1 MLAQS
6 MSDDQVVQYVKTAH
20 ESGKTQKEITLDLL
34 KRGVTK
40 EQVVRIQQ
48 KYQTQQASTHAVAT
62 EQTRLRSIEEEH
74 SDPTNPIPLTSA
86 APARV
91 ESSTQIFGHNLFN
104 NPRLTF
110 EPSNNQPTPPNYRL
124 GPGDEVVI
132 DIWGASENTIRN
144 TISAEGSIFV
154 AGLGPVY
161 LNGMTIKEANT
172 YLQSEFSKI
181 YSGISSNNPNSQIQ
195 LTLGNIRSIQVN
207 IMGEVRTPG
216 TYTLSSFSTVFHALY
231 RSGGV
236 NNIGTLRSIKIMR
249 AGKLLADLDVY
260 QYIMQGKMNDDVHL
274 QDGYVIIVDPYE
286 ELVQITGKVKRPM
299 FYELKTTETLS
310 DLLKYAGG
318 FTGDAYRNAIR
329 VIRKSARERQVYNI
343 DEKDFSTFRLSDGD
357 VASIDATLER
367 YENRIEVNGAVYRP
381 GLYQLNGEVNTVKS
395 LIKKAEGVTG
405 DAALDQAQLDRE
417 NEDLTHQMI
426 AIDLRGILNGSVA
439 DIPLQKNDVLYIPGI
454 HDLRQRQTISIHG
467 EVPNPGTFSYADK
480 TTINDLITLAG
491 GLLEAAATVNV
502 EVTRRIKSP
511 ESKEA
516 SSTMAET
523 YQFDLGLEQLMGKEP
538 FYLEPFDEVYIRRS
552 PAYQRQTNVTINGEV
567 LFGGNYALIKKNE
580 RLSDLVN
587 RAGGVTPDA
596 YVKGARLIRQRNEEE
611 MRREQDILRIA
622 QSTRGG
628 QGDSL
633 SVAKLNILPSYTVGI
648 NLVEALANPGSDADL
663 TLREGDVLFIP
674 EYINTV
680 KISGSVLYPNTVFYK
695 SGEKLTYYV
704 DQAGGYDSMAK
715 KSKAYV
721 IYLNGTVARIKK
733 HHSDKVAP
741 GCEIIIPSKRE
752 HRRTSLAEILAMGTS
767 FASLA
772 TMVATITNL
781 VKK

>member
-1 MLAQS
+1 
-6 MSDDQVVQYVKTAH
+6 MSDEQVVQYVKSAH
-20 ESGKTQKEITLDLL
+20 ESGKTQKEITADLL
-34 KRGVTK
+34 QRGVTK

-48 KYQTQQASTHAVAT
+48 KYQMQQASTQTVAT
-62 EQTRLRSIEEEH
+62 EKNRLRSIEEEH
-74 SDPTNPIPLTSA
+74 PDLTNPIPSTSIE
-86 APARV
+86 PIRTD
-91 ESSTQIFGHNLFN
+91 SSTHRQIFGHNLFN

-110 EPSNNQPTPPNYRL
+110 EPSRNQPTPPNYRL

-132 DIWGASENTIRN
+132 DIWGASENTLRN

-154 AGLGPVY
+154 TGLGPVY

-172 YLQSEFSKI
+172 YLQNEFAKI
-181 YSGISSNNPNSQIQ
+181 YSGINSNNPNSQIQ

-249 AGKLLADLDVY
+249 AGKQLADLDVY
-260 QYIMQGKMNDDVHL
+260 QYIMKGKMNDDVHL
-274 QDGYVIIVDPYE
+274 QDGDVIIVDPYE
-286 ELVQITGKVKRPM
+286 ELVQVTGKVKRPM
-299 FYELKTTETLS
+299 FYELKATETLS
-310 DLLKYAGG
+310 DLLKYTGG

-343 DEKDFSTFRLSDGD
+343 DKKDFSTFHLSDGD
-357 VASIDATLER
+357 VASIDSTLER
-367 YENRIEVNGAVYRP
+367 YENRIDVNGAVYRP
-381 GLYQLNGEVNTVKS
+381 GIYQLNGEVNTIRS
-395 LIKKAEGVTG
+395 LVKKAEGVTG
-405 DAALDQAQLDRE
+405 DAALDHAQLDRE

-439 DIPLQKNDVLYIPGI
+439 DVVLQKNDVLYIPSI
-454 HDLRQRQTISIHG
+454 HDLRERQTISIHG
-467 EVPNPGTFSYADK
+467 EVPYPGVFSYANN

-491 GLLEAAATVNV
+491 GLLEEAATVNV
-502 EVTRRIKSP
+502 EVTRRIKQP
-511 ESKEA
+511 ESREA
-516 SSTMAET
+516 ISIMAET
-523 YQFDLGLEQLMGKEP
+523 YQFDLNLDQIFGGKS

-552 PAYQRQTNVTINGEV
+552 PAYQKQANVTVNGEI

-580 RLSDLVN
+580 RLSDLVK

-596 YVKGARLIRQRNEEE
+596 YVKGARLIRLRNEEE
-611 MRREQDILRIA
+611 MRREEDLLRIA
-622 QSTRGG
+622 QNAGTGR
-628 QGDSL
+628 GDSL
-633 SVAKLNILPSYTVGI
+633 SVAKLNVLPTYTVGI
-648 NLVEALANPGSDADL
+648 SLEEALANPGSNADL

-674 EYINTV
+674 EHINTV

-695 SGEKLTYYV
+695 SGEKLTYYIN
-704 DQAGGYDSMAK
+704 QAGGYDEMAK

-721 IYLNGTVARIKK
+721 IYLNGTVARVKK
-733 HHSDKVAP
+733 RQSNKIEP
-741 GCEIIIPSKRE
+741 GCEIIVPSRRE
-752 HRRTSLAEILAMGTS
+752 HRRTTLAEILAMGSS